1 MQSDIKM
8 VFYSTGVNLRLIDY
22 INEFYHYII
31 ICIIKNGCVRFT
43 HVSLILVKSIVRFFA
58 IFLIRLKL
66 KWLSNKLFIQEMLLL
81 FLRDISNIY
90 SPKYQ

>member
-22 INEFYHYII
+22 INGFYHYII

-58 IFLIRLKL
+58 IFLIRSIEIKMA
-66 KWLSNKLFIQEMLLL
+66 E
-81 FLRDISNIY
+81 
-90 SPKYQ
+90 